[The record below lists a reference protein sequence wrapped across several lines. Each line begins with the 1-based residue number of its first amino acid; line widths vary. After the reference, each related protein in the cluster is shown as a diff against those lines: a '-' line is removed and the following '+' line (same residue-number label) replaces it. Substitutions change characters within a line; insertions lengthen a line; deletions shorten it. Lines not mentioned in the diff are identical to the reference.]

1 MKKLMKLT
9 KLTKQTKLKMRN
21 KKLSIL
27 IIAILMVAPFAI
39 DRYVIFSSAQRI
51 LPQEEVVKSHADC
64 ILVLGAGITPDG
76 RPSYMLRDRLDKGI
90 ELYEAGVAPKL
101 LLSGDN
107 GQERYDEVNAM
118 KQYVLERGIP
128 ETDIFLDHAGFST
141 YESMY
146 RAKAV
151 FQVENAIVV
160 TQKYHLYRS
169 LYIAEQLGLETTGI
183 SALERRYVG
192 QWGRDVRELL
202 ARNKDF
208 VQTIFKPEP
217 RFLGEV
223 IPISGD
229 GRLTHD

>member
-9 KLTKQTKLKMRN
+9 KLTKRTKLKMRN

-51 LPQEEVVKSHADC
+51 LPQEEVVRSHADC

-90 ELYEAGVAPKL
+90 ELYEAGAAPKL

-151 FQVENAIVV
+151 YQVESAIVV

-208 VQTIFKPEP
+208 VQTILKPEP

>member
-9 KLTKQTKLKMRN
+9 KRTKLKMRN

-51 LPQEEVVKSHADC
+51 LPQEEVVRSHADC